1 MSIAWPMV
9 RAAAFYDPAPLVAA
23 LAVEQA
29 VRHVAEGLSC
39 GELASRLRVKWPN
52 DLLLD
57 GRKVAGVLCERT
69 LSARM
74 SAESGRQ
81 PGAPPDFLIVG
92 IGINVDFDPALLPAE
107 TLRFPATTLR
117 EALGVPVEVEG
128 VVAAFSRRMLRLMH
142 DFDRDG
148 LTSEM
153 LQQLRARLAFE
164 GCVVQVMHEGGE
176 AIRGRQ
182 VGLDDDGRLLLETDK
197 GVIACAAGEVTRV
210 RLADDPDINAR

>member
-23 LAVEQA
+23 LAAEQA

-39 GELASRLRVKWPN
+39 GELASRLQVKWPN

-69 LSARM
+69 LSAHVPAG
-74 SAESGRQ
+74 SSGE

-92 IGINVDFDPALLPAE
+92 IGINVDFVPALLPAE

-128 VVAAFSRRMLRLMH
+128 VIAAFSRRMLRLMH

-153 LQQLRARLAFE
+153 LQQLRALLAFE
-164 GCVVQVMHEGGE
+164 GCMIQVMHEGGE

-197 GVIACAAGEVTRV
+197 GLVPCAAGEITRV
-210 RLADDPDINAR
+210 RLAEDSDADAR

>member
-9 RAAAFYDPAPLVAA
+9 RPAGFYDPAPLVAA

-29 VRHVAEGLSC
+29 IRHIAEDLSC

-81 PGAPPDFLIVG
+81 RAAPPDLLIVG
-92 IGINVDFDPALLPAE
+92 VGINVDFDVALLPAE

-117 EALGVPVEVEG
+117 EALGVPVSVED
-128 VVAAFSRRMLRLMH
+128 VIAAFSRHMLRLMH
-142 DFDRDG
+142 EFDRDG

-153 LQQLRARLAFE
+153 LGQLRSLLAFE
-164 GCVVQVMHEGGE
+164 GCMIQMMHEGGG

-182 VGLDDDGRLLLETDK
+182 AGLDHDGRLLLETDE
-197 GVIACAAGEVTRV
+197 GIVACAAGEISRV
-210 RLADDPDINAR
+210 RLAEDADADAR